1 MEPESIEPER
11 RGSDLCWSFPS
22 ESGKKVWKTCYHTL
36 EGTFTCNC
44 LGFRSHN
51 HCKHVEYLKGLDI
64 SRYLNTEKEENHSAS
79 LVEFGLP
86 SLDES
91 LEIELGS
98 LLGITGAPMG
108 GKTWLE
114 TQMSMKYLADH
125 PDEEAIIVETEG
137 FPMKG
142 FKHLFKCLGKRFGTE
157 KIPEIRVARGVRELF
172 RLFGINLSWKISEG
186 GKFELTIQ
194 MSQAQLDFSKY
205 SIIVVDSLSAPL
217 KSVLGTAT
225 KNLPAR
231 ADMENTLFGVL
242 QESAESYNCLI
253 ALVNHISRPPQLVAR
268 ESVFGGANIFYNLK
282 YIIRISM
289 PNKYLYDRVKD
300 RGRIIRV
307 DRHPYKLLRDELYYV
322 TLEKDFGF
330 KEFEG

>member
-1 MEPESIEPER
+1 MRPLNAEPER
-11 RGSDLCWSFPS
+11 IGGDLCWSFPS
-22 ESGKKVWKTCYHTL
+22 ESGKKVWKACYHVVEQTY
-36 EGTFTCNC
+36 TCNC
-44 LGFRSHN
+44 LGYRSHG
-51 HCKHVEYLKGLDI
+51 HCKHIEYLKSIDI
-64 SRYLNTEKEENHSAS
+64 SPYLNTGTTCNSS

-86 SLDES
+86 ALDEA

-98 LLGITGAPMG
+98 LLGITGVPMS

-114 TQMSMKYLADH
+114 TQLSMKYLADH
-125 PDEEAIIVETEG
+125 PDEEVIIIETEG

-142 FKHLFKCLGKRFGTE
+142 FKHLFKCLGNRFGSE
-157 KIPEIRVARGVRELF
+157 KVPEVRVARGIRELF
-172 RLFGINLSWKISEG
+172 RLFGIDLSWKISEG

-194 MSQAQLDFSKY
+194 MSQPQLDFEKY
-205 SIIVVDSLSAPL
+205 SVIVVDSLSAPL

-242 QESAESYNCLI
+242 QESAESHSCLV

-300 RGRIIRV
+300 KGRVIHV
-307 DRHPYKLLRDELYYV
+307 DRHPYKLLRDESFYV
-322 TLEKDFGF
+322 TLERDYGF
-330 KEFEG
+330 REFEG